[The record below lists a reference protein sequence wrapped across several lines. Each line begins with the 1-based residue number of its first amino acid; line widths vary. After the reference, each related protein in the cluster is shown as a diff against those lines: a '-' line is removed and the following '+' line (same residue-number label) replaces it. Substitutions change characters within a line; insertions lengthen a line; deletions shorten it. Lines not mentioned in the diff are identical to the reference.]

1 MEPYRI
7 KAVEPIPTTTR
18 QQRVSALDRVGY
30 NLFGLRAEEVMI
42 DLLTDSGTGALSA
55 AQWAAGVAGDESYAG
70 SRSFHRFREAV
81 EELTSYPYILPV
93 HQGRAAERVLF
104 SALLVPGQITLSNT
118 HFDTTRANVALS
130 GCQARDLPCPRARNL
145 HRPEP
150 FKGDIDLDGLAA
162 QLRGPDSSRI
172 ALVIMTLTNNG
183 EGGQPVSMDNLVRA
197 AALCR
202 EHGVPLFLDA
212 ARFAENA
219 YLVTQCES
227 AYGGH
232 SPTDVAKE
240 AFRLA
245 DGCLMSAKKDGIVHI
260 GGFLGLRDEA
270 LARRC
275 ELTLIATEGFPTYGG
290 LAGRDLEMIT
300 QGLTEALDPRYL
312 RSRAEAAA
320 HLAALCRGTGVRLV
334 EPPGLHALY
343 LDAGHLLPHIAPHRF
358 PGHALACA
366 LYVEGGI
373 RSVELGS
380 LYLGKED
387 SNGVPVVSAPYEL
400 LRLALPR
407 RTYTRTHLDHVGQ
420 SLEAVVRN
428 KDRVPG
434 YRIVEDAPLLRHFRA
449 RLEPVLAGPGIVG
462 TTGAA
467 PDHGEGPDDRSESAQ
482 DRSRARRA
490 VAAPPATDGRRPA

>member
-7 KAVEPIPTTTR
+7 KAVEPISTTTR

-70 SRSFHRFREAV
+70 SPSFHRFREAV

-150 FKGDIDLDGLAA
+150 FKGDIDLDGLVA

-183 EGGQPVSMDNLVRA
+183 EGGQPVSMDNLARA

-334 EPPGLHALY
+334 EPPDCTRSTSTRVTSSRTSPRTAFPGTHSPARSTWRAVSVRWSWGPCTWARRTATGTRSSALPTNCC
-343 LDAGHLLPHIAPHRF
+343 ASRF
-358 PGHALACA
+358 PAG
-366 LYVEGGI
+366 
-373 RSVELGS
+373 
-380 LYLGKED
+380 
-387 SNGVPVVSAPYEL
+387 
-400 LRLALPR
+400 
-407 RTYTRTHLDHVGQ
+407 RTREPIWTTSG
-420 SLEAVVRN
+420 
-428 KDRVPG
+428 
-434 YRIVEDAPLLRHFRA
+434 RA
-449 RLEPVLAGPGIVG
+449 WKRW
-462 TTGAA
+462 
-467 PDHGEGPDDRSESAQ
+467 
-482 DRSRARRA
+482 
-490 VAAPPATDGRRPA
+490 

>member
-18 QQRVSALDRVGY
+18 EQRARALDRVGY
-30 NLFGLRAEEVMI
+30 NLFGLRAEEVTI

-55 AQWAAGVAGDESYAG
+55 AQWAAAAAGDESYAG
-70 SRSFHRFREAV
+70 SRSFHRFRAAV
-81 EELTSYPYILPV
+81 TELTSYPHVLPV

-104 SALLVPGQITLSNT
+104 SALLVPGRITLSNT
-118 HFDTTRANVALS
+118 HFDTTRANVELS
-130 GCQARDLPCPRARNL
+130 GCQARDLPCPRARDL
-145 HRPEP
+145 HSPEP

-162 QLRGPDSSRI
+162 ELRGPDASRI

-183 EGGQPVSMDNLVRA
+183 EGGQPVSMDNLARA

-219 YLVTQCES
+219 YLVTRGES

-290 LAGRDLEMIT
+290 LAGRDLEMIV

-320 HLAALCRGTGVRLV
+320 HLAGLCRTAGVRLV

-343 LDAGHLLPHIAPHRF
+343 LDAGHFLTHIAPHRF

-366 LYVEGGI
+366 LYLEGGI

-387 SNGVPVVSAPYEL
+387 GNGDPVTTAPYEL

-407 RTYTRTHLDHVGQ
+407 RTYTRSHLDHVGQ
-420 SLEAVVRN
+420 TLEAVV
-428 KDRVPG
+428 KDKDSVPG

-449 RLEPVLAGPGIVG
+449 RLEPVPAGLGTAV
-462 TTGAA
+462 TTGEKAL
-467 PDHGEGPDDRSESAQ
+467 
-482 DRSRARRA
+482 
-490 VAAPPATDGRRPA
+490 APPALGAVRRQRPHRPHRPGQEGTP